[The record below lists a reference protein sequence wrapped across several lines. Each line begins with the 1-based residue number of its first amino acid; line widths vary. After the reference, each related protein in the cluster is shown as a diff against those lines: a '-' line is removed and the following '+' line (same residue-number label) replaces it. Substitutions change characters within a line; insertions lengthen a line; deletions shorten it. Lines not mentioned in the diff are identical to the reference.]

1 MGGSARRIEIEIFGQ
16 SFSVMADDEARL
28 REVAAYVDRQMKDL
42 SRTTS
47 TVDSFRLAVL
57 AALNI
62 ADERR
67 EMEARAAES
76 EKAANARVAA
86 LSEKASKLAQAVD
99 QALAEAS

>member
-1 MGGSARRIEIEIFGQ
+1 MAGSARRIEIEIFGQ

-28 REVAAYVDRQMKDL
+28 REVAAYVDRQMKEL
-42 SRTTS
+42 SRSTS

-67 EMEARAAES
+67 DLETRAKES
-76 EKAANARVAA
+76 EKAADAKVAA
-86 LSEKASKLAQAVD
+86 MSEKAARLAQAVD